1 LELNRESQSVCKLK
15 LVVKWAEEA
24 WGPFIAPQRNMSV
37 GVSETQTYLS
47 WGPDMSGNHL
57 WNPTLESDKSDSRD
71 LTRDRAERSDMCRLE
86 AGHIQESSLEPG
98 KGPDISGP
106 GLSR

>member
-15 LVVKWAEEA
+15 LVAKWVEEA
-24 WGPFIAPQRNMSV
+24 CGPFIAPQRNMPV
-37 GVSETQTYLS
+37 GVSETRTCLS
-47 WGPDMSGNHL
+47 WGPDMSSNHL
-57 WNPTLESDKSDSRD
+57 WNPTLESDKFDSGD
-71 LTRDRAERSDMCRLE
+71 LTRDRAERPDMCRLG

-98 KGPDISGP
+98 KGSDISGP